1 MDICTAL
8 LPDGPTTSIDAK
20 GVFVMLKCVQQLGLK
35 CTQGVLR
42 LKAWELAENLC
53 CSFLDQV
60 RAGQRPGGWGAG
72 VRGSRRGSWRRTCAV
87 ASSTRC
93 GAEAGGRRGAWGWRT
108 VAQGQAWVRVS
119 GPGVGQGHRA
129 RRGSRS
135 QGQAWVRGTGPGVA
149 GVCGGGGACDV
160 DITAAAVCVCV
171 SVCVCVLVQFDKF
184 KYCSHNAF
192 GAKVLAE
199 AVQVRHWHTCHES

>member
-1 MDICTAL
+1 MGGRGAW
-8 LPDGPTTSIDAK
+8 
-20 GVFVMLKCVQQLGLK
+20 
-35 CTQGVLR
+35 

-60 RAGQRPGGWGAG
+60 RGRGRRAQGCVGVEDSGTGPGVGQGLRA
-72 VRGSRRGSWRRTCAV
+72 RRGSG
-87 ASSTRC
+87 S
-93 GAEAGGRRGAWGWRT
+93 
-108 VAQGQAWVRVS
+108 QGQAWVRVT

-129 RRGSRS
+129 RRGSGA